1 MDYKQKSEKPFILFL
16 IIFSLLINLFYLYY
30 ERAYE
35 SGNYAVYNN
44 KIVNDYE
51 SNYFNIPV
59 EVKQQAI
66 CSNLKSPFGD
76 IANYYRLIFLASSLT
91 AISVLF
97 VFLVMILKK
106 CKKIA
111 LSRKYIVMLMC
122 IELISISIFTWAFIL
137 ESDYY
142 YAYCVKFL

>member
-1 MDYKQKSEKPFILFL
+1 MDYKQKSEKSLILFL
-16 IIFSLLINLFYLYY
+16 IVFSLLINMFYLYY
-30 ERAYE
+30 ERAYK
-35 SGNYAVYNN
+35 SGNYEVYNN

-51 SNYFNIPV
+51 NNYSNIPV

-76 IANYYRLIFLASSLT
+76 IANYYRLVFLASSLT

-97 VFLVMILKK
+97 VFLIMILKK
-106 CKKIA
+106 YKKIV

-122 IELISISIFTWAFIL
+122 IELISISIFIGAFIL
-137 ESDYY
+137 ESDYCY
-142 YAYCVKFL
+142 TYCVKL